1 MTGASVIAKVRNA
14 WQHRPPMPRIAH
26 YAALFLV
33 TSLGGLTIRA
43 QDAGSDHPWV
53 GRFSPRLKQIEARLR
68 QIDGEMRKL
77 PVMSDID
84 ARGSHGFHSN
94 FTPNSSEH
102 WFELKWEAPQSIDG
116 IAMIPTRITTQ
127 SGLRSNYGFPV
138 SLRIEAVRG
147 GGNERI
153 ILTEVADTRLDL
165 RRGEPLFLDVH
176 AEGIT
181 SLRFIPLN
189 LPTLPGKYVRFFSLA
204 EVMVYQG
211 KRNIA
216 RAASL
221 SANFSIDGEVG
232 WNIHYL
238 TDGQSPLGPPEL
250 PVAGPSLGWHGDLG
264 RGPATPTWA
273 VIDLGAPRDF
283 ESIRLVAARGD
294 APIKGPG
301 FGFPVRFR
309 FEVADHRAKGPWM
322 PLWESGSSDFSNP
335 GYNPMTFQFPPAR
348 GRYVRVSV
356 DKLHAPDAFA
366 TPRILLSEMEVLH
379 GAENVALKRPV
390 STPDSYASI
399 PHDATRVWSRAGLT
413 DGYSSTGLLM
423 PERDWVQSLSRRFD
437 LICEKTRLADEQAR
451 LVSYWNHLI
460 LTACFG
466 VLSATVIGLLFWQV
480 RQRLVNHRSMVALR
494 GRISSDL
501 HDEVGS
507 NLATISLLSELG
519 PGPGNLDD
527 INRLSRETSL
537 ALREIVEINLASK
550 RARKP
555 LAERLRDIA
564 SLMLRDQ
571 QWTFEVSDSPVF
583 DLEQRKHLVFFFKE
597 SLHNIIRHAQAKNV
611 RMTFDKVPPNFRLFI
626 EDDGQG
632 IQNDSPDVIG
642 NLHTLRQRAESL
654 GGTFAVDSEPGKG
667 TRLTLLF
674 PVQSRQ

>member
-1 MTGASVIAKVRNA
+1 
-14 WQHRPPMPRIAH
+14 MPGLPKH
-26 YAALFLV
+26 AALLLLIISCGCLTV
-33 TSLGGLTIRA
+33 GAREGAGGTRGFA
-43 QDAGSDHPWV
+43 D
-53 GRFSPRLKQIEARLR
+53 RFFPRLKQIEARLR
-68 QIDGEMRKL
+68 QIDGEMRNL

-84 ARGSHGFHSN
+84 AGGTHGFHSN
-94 FTPNSSEH
+94 FSLKSEEH
-102 WFELKWEAPQSIDG
+102 WFEMRWNDPQTIDG

-127 SGLRSNYGFPV
+127 SGLRSNYGFPI
-138 SLRIEAVRG
+138 SMRIEATRQG
-147 GGNERI
+147 GEKRF
-153 ILTEVADTRLDL
+153 ILAEIADTRLDL
-165 RRGEPLFLDVH
+165 RRGEPLFLDVM

-181 SLRFIPLN
+181 SLRFVPRI

-211 KRNIA
+211 QRNIA
-216 RAASL
+216 RTASL

-232 WNIHYL
+232 WNINYL

-250 PVAGPSLGWHGDLG
+250 PVAGNSLGWHGDIR
-264 RGPATPTWA
+264 RGPTKPTWA
-273 VIDLGAPRDF
+273 TIDLGTSRDF

-301 FGFPVRFR
+301 CGFPVKFR
-309 FEVADHRAKGPWM
+309 FEVTDDGMEGPWRT
-322 PLWESGSSDFSNP
+322 LWDSGADDIANP
-335 GYNPMTFQFPPAR
+335 GYNPMIFQFPPTR

-366 TPRILLSEMEVLH
+366 TPRILLAEMEILH
-379 GAENVALKRPV
+379 GTENVALNRPV
-390 STPDSYASI
+390 STLDRAASI

-413 DGYSSTGLLM
+413 DGYSSSGLLI

-437 LICEKTRLADEQAR
+437 LICEKTQLTEELAR
-451 LVSYWNHLI
+451 LLGYWDHLV
-460 LTACFG
+460 LTTSFG
-466 VLSATVIGLLFWQV
+466 LLSAAVVGLLFWQG
-480 RQRLVNHRSMVALR
+480 RQRLVNHRTMLALR

-597 SLHNIIRHAQAKNV
+597 ALHNLIRHARAKNV
-611 RMTFDKVPPNFRLFI
+611 RITFDKVPPNFRLFI

-632 IQNDSPDVIG
+632 IQNDAPDVIG

-654 GGTFAVDSEPGKG
+654 GGTIAVDSEPGKG
-667 TRLTLLF
+667 TRITLLF
-674 PVQSRQ
+674 PIHSHQ